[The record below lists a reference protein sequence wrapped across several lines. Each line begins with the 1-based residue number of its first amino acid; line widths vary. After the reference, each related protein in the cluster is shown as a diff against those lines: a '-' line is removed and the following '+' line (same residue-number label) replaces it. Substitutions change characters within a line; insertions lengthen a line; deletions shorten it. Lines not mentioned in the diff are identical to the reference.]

1 MGGFFH
7 TLGALFRR
15 QDAPAQGGGVPDA
28 ETERLRALYRERC
41 SRFRLLLS
49 ANKSALEIMADMEE
63 ALRGVRPFGMTYVR
77 GACTRACASVFQIVR
92 HLNALSDDRWPDLET
107 KFDEIRAGI
116 EAVVA
121 PHVRAG
127 GGPLVLPIAET
138 GVDLADQTGGKM
150 ANLGEIRRRLGI
162 TVPDGFVVTAT
173 GYQRFM
179 EAGGLQEEIDRRVQ
193 AADATRLDEV
203 FALSASIQQLIL
215 AAPVPD
221 DLAGAISAQVER
233 LAEPPH
239 DARTEPY
246 PCHSSA
252 VACTGAEVRFAVR
265 SSAVGE
271 DSLDASFAGQYRSE
285 LNVPPEDVLDTFK
298 DIVASKYG
306 VTAMTYRLARG
317 IPDEDVPMCV
327 GCLVMVDAVAG
338 GVAYSRNPLDLRD
351 NTVVINAV
359 PGLPKAVVDGSFS
372 PDVFVVSREVPMTV
386 AQRQIAAKPQRF
398 VRDPIEGVR
407 LEDMPPDMVDAPCID
422 DARALEIAAL
432 AAGFEVFYGEP
443 QDIEWAVCPEGVLT
457 ILQSRPLREA
467 RHDDLPDGECAPV
480 AGDDGADG
488 AGAAAADVIE
498 ATRSGDNAAA
508 ESGPLPGGY
517 NCGESGLPV
526 LLLGGT
532 PVSPGAGAGLAHV
545 VRKDMDLLS
554 FPDGGVLVIERALP
568 RWAPLL
574 SRASAVVAEAG
585 GAAGHLAS
593 VAREYGV
600 PALFGLPRAA
610 ELLEQAGI
618 VTVDADNRRVH
629 PGRIED
635 LLGHA
640 PRRNLMEGSPVHTAL
655 AEAARLVLPL
665 HLLDPESPQ
674 FAPAHCRTLHDI
686 TRFCH
691 EKSVEVLFGAPDPAG
706 SSGSGTQRLGK
717 QLRVNG
723 TRLQYWLLDIDGG
736 FRKPVPGPVVD
747 LADIASAPMLALWDG
762 MTAVPWAG
770 PPATDARGFLSVM
783 LESTVNP
790 DLEPTAATTLANRNF
805 LMISRDYCNLQA
817 RFGYHFCT
825 VEAMA
830 TDNPHENYVTFQF
843 KGGAASADRRTLR
856 ARFVGEVLEARGFRA
871 DVKDDALFAS
881 LEGLPKDRILTLVR
895 GVGYLLIHT
904 RQIDMVAHNER
915 VFGPIRDRI
924 AADLARIAPVAG

>member
-15 QDAPAQGGGVPDA
+15 QDAPAPGDGVPDA

-49 ANKSALEIMADMEE
+49 ANKSALEIMADMED

-92 HLNALSDDRWPDLET
+92 HLNVLSDDRWPELET

-162 TVPDGFVVTAT
+162 TVPDGFVVTAS

-221 DLAGAISAQVER
+221 DLAAAVTAQVER
-233 LAEPPH
+233 LAGPLHAPH
-239 DARTEPY
+239 PGTGT
-246 PCHSSA
+246 CM
-252 VACTGAEVRFAVR
+252 GAEVRFAVR

-372 PDVFVVSREVPMTV
+372 PDVFVVSREVPMQV
-386 AQRQIAAKPQRF
+386 AVRQIASKPQRF

-407 LEDMPPDMVDAPCID
+407 LEDMPAHLVDAPCID

-467 RHDDLPDGECAPV
+467 RHDELPEGECVPT
-480 AGDDGADG
+480 GGAEGEEGPDAHPG
-488 AGAAAADVIE
+488 GTTE
-498 ATRSGDNAAA
+498 T
-508 ESGPLPGGY
+508 GPLPGGY
-517 NCGESGLPV
+517 NCGESGPPV

-600 PALFGLPRAA
+600 PALFGLPRAT
-610 ELLEQAGI
+610 ELLEHAGI

-640 PRRNLMEGSPVHTAL
+640 PRRNLMEGSPVHGAL
-655 AEAARLVLPL
+655 AAAAQLILPL
-665 HLLDPESPQ
+665 HLLDPESPR

-691 EKSVEVLFGAPDPAG
+691 EKSVEVLFGAPDATSPAA
-706 SSGSGTQRLGK
+706 QRLGK

-723 TRLQYWLLDIDGG
+723 TKLQYWLLDIDGG

-830 TDNPHENYVTFQF
+830 ADNPHENYVTFQF
-843 KGGAASADRRTLR
+843 KGGAASADRRALR

>member
-7 TLGALFRR
+7 KLGVLFRR
-15 QDAPAQGGGVPDA
+15 QDATARDSGVSEA
-28 ETERLRALYRERC
+28 EAERLRALYRERC

-77 GACTRACASVFQIVR
+77 GACTRVCASVFQIVR
-92 HLNALSDDRWPDLET
+92 HLNALSDDRWPELET
-107 KFDEIRAGI
+107 RFDAIRAGI
-116 EAVVA
+116 ESAVT
-121 PHVRAG
+121 PHVRPV
-127 GGPLVLPIAET
+127 GGPLVVPIAEI

-162 TVPDGFVVTAT
+162 AVPDGFVVTAA
-173 GYQRFM
+173 GYQCFM
-179 EAGGLQEEIDRRVQ
+179 AEGGLQEEIDRRIQ
-193 AADATRLDEV
+193 AADAARLDEV
-203 FALSASIQQLIL
+203 FALSASIQQLIQ
-215 AAPVPD
+215 AAPVPQA
-221 DLAGAISAQVER
+221 LATAITRQVER
-233 LAEPPH
+233 LTAPERASLPGTNA
-239 DARTEPY
+239 D
-246 PCHSSA
+246 
-252 VACTGAEVRFAVR
+252 VRFAVR

-327 GCLVMVDAVAG
+327 GCLVMVDAMAG

-372 PDVFVVSREVPMTV
+372 PDVFVVSREVPMRV
-386 AQRQIAAKPQRF
+386 AQRQVASKPQRF
-398 VRDPIEGVR
+398 VRDPVEGVR
-407 LEDMPPDMVDAPCID
+407 LEDMPPDLVNAPCID

-467 RHDDLPDGECAPV
+467 RHDERPGGECAPPRDV
-480 AGDDGADG
+480 PQGSGDA
-488 AGAAAADVIE
+488 AGAEPA
-498 ATRSGDNAAA
+498 
-508 ESGPLPGGY
+508 GPQALHPSHG
-517 NCGESGLPV
+517 CGESGPPV

-554 FPDGGVLVIERALP
+554 FPDRGVLVIERALP

-610 ELLEQAGI
+610 ELLEHAGM

-629 PGRIED
+629 PGRIEE
-635 LLGHA
+635 LLEHA
-640 PRRNLMEGSPVHTAL
+640 PRRNLMAGSPVHGAL
-655 AEAARLVLPL
+655 AAAAGLVLPL
-665 HLLDPESPQ
+665 HLLDPESPH
-674 FAPAHCRTLHDI
+674 FTPAHCRTLHDI

-706 SSGSGTQRLGK
+706 PGAQRLGK

-723 TRLQYWLLDIDGG
+723 ARLQYWLLDIDGG
-736 FRKPVPGPVVD
+736 FHKPVPGPVVD
-747 LADIASAPMLALWDG
+747 LADIASSPMLALWDG

-790 DLEPTAATTLANRNF
+790 ELEPTAATSLANRNF

-830 TDNPHENYVTFQF
+830 THNPHENYVTFQF
-843 KGGAASADRRTLR
+843 KGGAASTERRALR
-856 ARFVGEVLEARGFRA
+856 AHFVGEVLEARGFRA

-881 LEGLPKDRILTLVR
+881 LEGVPMERILTLVR

-924 AADLARIAPVAG
+924 AADMARIAPVTGYPPGSPRRPAVHRNGMGTPADQH

>member
-7 TLGALFRR
+7 TLGTLFRR
-15 QDAPAQGGGVPDA
+15 QDAPAQDGGVPDA

-92 HLNALSDDRWPDLET
+92 HLNALSDDRWPELET

-121 PHVRAG
+121 PHVRAD

-138 GVDLADQTGGKM
+138 GVDMADQTGGKM

-173 GYQRFM
+173 GYQCFM

-215 AAPVPD
+215 SAPVPD
-221 DLAGAISAQVER
+221 ELADAITAQVER
-233 LAEPPH
+233 PAGPPPH
-239 DARTEPY
+239 DAPTAPH
-246 PCHSSA
+246 PGTG
-252 VACTGAEVRFAVR
+252 ACTGAEVRFAVR

-338 GVAYSRNPLDLRD
+338 GVAYSRNPLNLRD

-372 PDVFVVSREVPMTV
+372 PDVFVVSREVPMAV

-407 LEDMPPDMVDAPCID
+407 LEDMPSDMVDAPCID

-443 QDIEWAVCPEGVLT
+443 QDIEWAVCPEGELT

-467 RHDDLPDGECAPV
+467 RHDELPEGECAPV
-480 AGDDGADG
+480 GGADG
-488 AGAAAADVIE
+488 ADAAGGDVV
-498 ATRSGDNAAA
+498 AAA

-517 NCGESGLPV
+517 GCADSGPPV

-610 ELLEQAGI
+610 ELLEHAGI

-635 LLGHA
+635 ILGHA

-655 AEAARLVLPL
+655 SEAARLVLPL
-665 HLLDPESPQ
+665 NLLDPESPQ

-691 EKSVEVLFGAPDPAG
+691 EKSVEVLFGVSDHMGATGP
-706 SSGSGTQRLGK
+706 GTQRLGK

-723 TRLQYWLLDIDGG
+723 TKLQYWLLDIDGG

-783 LESTVNP
+783 MESTVNP

-830 TDNPHENYVTFQF
+830 ADNPHENYVTFQF

-881 LEGLPKDRILTLVR
+881 LEGLPKERILTLVR

>member
-1 MGGFFH
+1 M
-7 TLGALFRR
+7 
-15 QDAPAQGGGVPDA
+15 PDA

-92 HLNALSDDRWPDLET
+92 HLNALSDDRWPELET

-138 GVDLADQTGGKM
+138 GVDMADQTGGKM

-173 GYQRFM
+173 GYQCFM

-193 AADATRLDEV
+193 TADATRLDEV

-221 DLAGAISAQVER
+221 ELAEAITAQVER
-233 LAEPPH
+233 LAGPPPH
-239 DARTEPY
+239 DALTTPH
-246 PCHSSA
+246 PGTGT
-252 VACTGAEVRFAVR
+252 CTGAEVRFAVR

-372 PDVFVVSREVPMTV
+372 PDVFVVSREVPMAV

-443 QDIEWAVCPEGVLT
+443 QDIEWAVCPEGELT

-467 RHDDLPDGECAPV
+467 RHDELPEGECAPV
-480 AGDDGADG
+480 GGADA
-488 AGAAAADVIE
+488 AGGDV
-498 ATRSGDNAAA
+498 AAA

-517 NCGESGLPV
+517 GCADSGPPV

-574 SRASAVVAEAG
+574 SRASAVVA
-585 GAAGHLAS
+585 
-593 VAREYGV
+593 
-600 PALFGLPRAA
+600 
-610 ELLEQAGI
+610 
-618 VTVDADNRRVH
+618 
-629 PGRIED
+629 
-635 LLGHA
+635 
-640 PRRNLMEGSPVHTAL
+640 
-655 AEAARLVLPL
+655 
-665 HLLDPESPQ
+665 
-674 FAPAHCRTLHDI
+674 
-686 TRFCH
+686 
-691 EKSVEVLFGAPDPAG
+691 
-706 SSGSGTQRLGK
+706 
-717 QLRVNG
+717 
-723 TRLQYWLLDIDGG
+723 
-736 FRKPVPGPVVD
+736 
-747 LADIASAPMLALWDG
+747 
-762 MTAVPWAG
+762 
-770 PPATDARGFLSVM
+770 
-783 LESTVNP
+783 
-790 DLEPTAATTLANRNF
+790 
-805 LMISRDYCNLQA
+805 
-817 RFGYHFCT
+817 
-825 VEAMA
+825 
-830 TDNPHENYVTFQF
+830 
-843 KGGAASADRRTLR
+843 
-856 ARFVGEVLEARGFRA
+856 
-871 DVKDDALFAS
+871 
-881 LEGLPKDRILTLVR
+881 
-895 GVGYLLIHT
+895 
-904 RQIDMVAHNER
+904 
-915 VFGPIRDRI
+915 
-924 AADLARIAPVAG
+924 

>member
-7 TLGALFRR
+7 KLGTLFRR
-15 QDAPAQGGGVPDA
+15 QDAPAQDGGVSDA

-77 GACTRACASVFQIVR
+77 GACTRVCASVFQIVR
-92 HLNALSDDRWPDLET
+92 HLNALSDNRWPELET
-107 KFDEIRAGI
+107 KFDEIRTGI

-127 GGPLVLPIAET
+127 GGPLVLPIAAT

-162 TVPDGFVVTAT
+162 TVPDGFVVTAS

-179 EAGGLQEEIDRRVQ
+179 EAGGLQEEIDRRIQ

-215 AAPVPD
+215 AAPVPG
-221 DLAGAISAQVER
+221 DLADAITAQVER
-233 LAEPPH
+233 LAGPLHSPH
-239 DARTEPY
+239 PGT
-246 PCHSSA
+246 SA
-252 VACTGAEVRFAVR
+252 CAGAEVRFAVR

-372 PDVFVVSREVPMTV
+372 PDVFVVSREVPMQV

-398 VRDPIEGVR
+398 VRDPVEGVR
-407 LEDMPPDMVDAPCID
+407 LEDMPADMVDAPCID
-422 DARALEIAAL
+422 DARALEIASL

-467 RHDDLPDGECAPV
+467 RHDELPQGESPV
-480 AGDDGADG
+480 AGDECAPTGEET
-488 AGAAAADVIE
+488 GAAAGADTH
-498 ATRSGDNAAA
+498 A
-508 ESGPLPGGY
+508 PLSGGY
-517 NCGESGLPV
+517 NCGESGPPV

-610 ELLEQAGI
+610 ELLENAGI

-629 PGRIED
+629 PGRIEE

-691 EKSVEVLFGAPDPAG
+691 EKSVEVLFGVSDHMGVAEPGA
-706 SSGSGTQRLGK
+706 QRLGK

-723 TRLQYWLLDIDGG
+723 TKLQYWLLDIDGG
-736 FRKPVPGPVVD
+736 FRKPVSGPVVD

-783 LESTVNP
+783 MESAVNP

-830 TDNPHENYVTFQF
+830 ADNPHENYVTFQF
-843 KGGAASADRRTLR
+843 KGGAASSERRTLR

-881 LEGLPKDRILTLVR
+881 LEGLPKERILTLVR

-924 AADLARIAPVAG
+924 AADMAKIAPVAG

>member
-1 MGGFFH
+1 MSGFFH
-7 TLGALFRR
+7 TLGTLFRR
-15 QDAPAQGGGVPDA
+15 QDAPAQGDGVPDA

-162 TVPDGFVVTAT
+162 AVPDGFVVTAT

-221 DLAGAISAQVER
+221 DLSAAITAQVER
-233 LAEPPH
+233 LAGPLHFPH
-239 DARTEPY
+239 PGTG
-246 PCHSSA
+246 
-252 VACTGAEVRFAVR
+252 ACTGAEVRFAVR

-372 PDVFVVSREVPMTV
+372 PDVFVVSREVPMAV

-407 LEDMPPDMVDAPCID
+407 LEDMPPDLVDAPCID

-467 RHDDLPDGECAPV
+467 RHDDLPEGECAPV
-480 AGDDGADG
+480 AGGDGTDVAGTNAAFAADGTDVAGADTS
-488 AGAAAADVIE
+488 AINPTE
-498 ATRSGDNAAA
+498 P
-508 ESGPLPGGY
+508 GPLPGGY
-517 NCGESGLPV
+517 NCGESGPPV

-574 SRASAVVAEAG
+574 SRAAAVVAEAG

-610 ELLEQAGI
+610 ELLEHAGI

-629 PGRIED
+629 PGRIDD

-640 PRRNLMEGSPVHTAL
+640 RRRNLMEGSPVHTAL

-665 HLLDPESPQ
+665 NLLDPESPR

-691 EKSVEVLFGAPDPAG
+691 EKSVEVLFGASDTTVPGA
-706 SSGSGTQRLGK
+706 QRLGK

-723 TRLQYWLLDIDGG
+723 TKLQYWLLDIDGG

-830 TDNPHENYVTFQF
+830 ADNPHENYVTFQF
-843 KGGAASADRRTLR
+843 KGGAASADRRALR

-924 AADLARIAPVAG
+924 AADLARIAPVTG

>member
-15 QDAPAQGGGVPDA
+15 QDAPAPGDGVPDA

-49 ANKSALEIMADMEE
+49 ANKSALEIMADMED

-92 HLNALSDDRWPDLET
+92 HLNVLSDDRWPELEA

-162 TVPDGFVVTAT
+162 TVPDGFVVTAS

-221 DLAGAISAQVER
+221 DLAAAVTAQVER
-233 LAEPPH
+233 LAGPLHAPH
-239 DARTEPY
+239 PGTGT
-246 PCHSSA
+246 CM
-252 VACTGAEVRFAVR
+252 GAEVRFAVR

-372 PDVFVVSREVPMTV
+372 PDVFVVSREVPMQV
-386 AQRQIAAKPQRF
+386 AVRQIASKPQRF

-407 LEDMPPDMVDAPCID
+407 LEDMPAHLVDAPCID

-467 RHDDLPDGECAPV
+467 RHDDLPEGECIPT
-480 AGDDGADG
+480 GGAEGEEGPDAHPG
-488 AGAAAADVIE
+488 GTTE
-498 ATRSGDNAAA
+498 T
-508 ESGPLPGGY
+508 GPLQGGY
-517 NCGESGLPV
+517 NCGESGPPV

-600 PALFGLPRAA
+600 PALFGLPRAT
-610 ELLEQAGI
+610 ELLEHAGI

-640 PRRNLMEGSPVHTAL
+640 PRRNLMEGSPVHGAL
-655 AEAARLVLPL
+655 AAAAQLILPL
-665 HLLDPESPQ
+665 HLLDPESPR

-691 EKSVEVLFGAPDPAG
+691 EKSVEVLFGAPDATSPAA
-706 SSGSGTQRLGK
+706 QRLGK

-723 TRLQYWLLDIDGG
+723 TKLQYWLLDIDGG

-830 TDNPHENYVTFQF
+830 ADNPHENYVTFQF
-843 KGGAASADRRTLR
+843 KGGAASADRRALR